1 MIVQKI
7 TGRKYAMAQAANV
20 KSFTAPTVQELV
32 ARARELGPL
41 LRKNAAAGEAN
52 RRVEEESIQA
62 LAKAG
67 LLRICT
73 PKRYGGWEMNTRAM
87 LDVSSAIAEGDGGAA
102 WVANLT
108 NISCWLTSLFS
119 LKAQDEVFG
128 ANPDARVSG
137 VLTPSATA
145 TKVPGGYRVTG
156 TWHYNSGGW
165 HADWAVLGMPITG
178 DAGEPIDQRLA
189 LIPMSD
195 VERVDTWFV
204 AGMKSSGSICLKTTD
219 AFVPDHRVMS
229 MNRAIE
235 GEYPT
240 EMQSEEPLYR
250 SPFVPILAIILVGPI
265 LGLGRAALQFVRE
278 KAASRTITYTF
289 FDKQSASVAFQL
301 QVADAALMIDTAHLH
316 AYRAA
321 DDVDA
326 AAASGVYPDMLARA
340 RVRADTGYV
349 VEKIT
354 QAIDKLLFAHG
365 SAGFADT
372 SPVQRIWRDAA
383 VASRHAVV
391 LPSVGYELYGK
402 ALLGVENN
410 VTPLI

>member
-1 MIVQKI
+1 MV
-7 TGRKYAMAQAANV
+7 QAASVQNL
-20 KSFTAPTVQELV
+20 AIPTVQELV

-52 RRVEEESIQA
+52 RRVEEEIIQA
-62 LAKAG
+62 VAEAG
-67 LLRICT
+67 LMRICT

-87 LDVSSAIAEGDGGAA
+87 LDVSSAIAEGDGGTA

-108 NISCWLTSLFS
+108 NISCWLTSLYPVE
-119 LKAQDEVFG
+119 AQDEVFG

-145 TKVPGGYRVTG
+145 TKVQGGYRVTG
-156 TWHYNSGGW
+156 TWYYNSGGW
-165 HADWAVLGMPITG
+165 HADWAVLGIPITN
-178 DAGEPIDQRLA
+178 ATGETIDQRLA
-189 LIPMSD
+189 LIPMTD
-195 VERVDTWFV
+195 LERVDTWFV
-204 AGMKSSGSICLKTTD
+204 AGMKSSGSICLKVED
-219 AFVPDHRVMS
+219 AFVPDHRVLS

-240 EMQSEEPLYR
+240 EMRDKEALYR
-250 SPFVPILAIILVGPI
+250 SAYIPILAIILVGPI

-289 FDKQSASVAFQL
+289 FDKQSSSVAFQL
-301 QVADAALMIDTAHLH
+301 QVADAAMMIDTAHLH

-321 DDVDA
+321 DDIDNA
-326 AAASGVYPDMLARA
+326 ATRGIYPDMLTRA

-349 VEKIT
+349 VERIT

-372 SPVQRIWRDAA
+372 SPLQRIWRDAA

-391 LPSVGYELYGK
+391 LPQIGYELYGK